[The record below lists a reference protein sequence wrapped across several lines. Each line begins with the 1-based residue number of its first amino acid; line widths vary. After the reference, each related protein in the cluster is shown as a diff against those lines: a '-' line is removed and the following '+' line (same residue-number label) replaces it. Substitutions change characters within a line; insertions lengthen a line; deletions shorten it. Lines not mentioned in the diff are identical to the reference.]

1 MRRRLAYILLTAAL
15 IVGGAATIG
24 SCITDLD
31 TDVTYGAG
39 RDLYFKV
46 LKKDSTDSKLTGVSP
61 DAYYGNEDTGATTQM
76 LDAVAEEFEYRLE
89 NWGANATVTKQG
101 TDTLIVSVR
110 GTSDDDTEYNYLAN
124 YLPFSGGNI
133 SIGVG
138 AGDKETE
145 ENAPHYDCYETL
157 FDGYEADIRYINNG
171 TIPVVT
177 IEVSEECKGENGKLA
192 ELINYCKDN
201 TQAANEEENVEAK
214 DCYLVLWNNK
224 QEADTFAAATATS
237 AEDYDV
243 NMSKRLVFG
252 EAPNQAWYDNDDD
265 DHDYERFQII
275 PNSTAIKDD
284 KFDESKAG
292 AAYLAAVYYKSL
304 LNASDYGSILGEG
317 QGCEVSYAFN
327 HVITASVEEL
337 ATAGDWHISP
347 AFNLT
352 MIATLV
358 TLVAAVVIISL
369 FYRMGA
375 LAVIANASFT
385 VIGTLMLFGY
395 FSAQFGIG
403 AVVGLA
409 LALIASAFGGC
420 YYFAKM
426 KEELY
431 KGRTIKKAHSEA
443 IKKTLWPTIDAGLI
457 SIISG
462 ICIYGL
468 IPGAFSKMGLM
479 LVIGGFFG
487 LVANLILLRI
497 ESWLLANDKNTD
509 GKIAQFYGVD
519 TAKVPN
525 LANGEKQTFFGPLY
539 EKDFSKAKKPM
550 AIVAA
555 VLAVASIAGVS
566 VFSAING
573 NAYNYANAYADQ
585 TAISLEYR
593 VESGTNA
600 TLLLATKQQ
609 VKDDFFSYIMN
620 GEKSLNAYV
629 DDIILE
635 QGSIYM
641 TDDETQ
647 YDVYYFN
654 VTLNKHF
661 DIENEAVFTV
671 NVGGDTN
678 TYSLQGAL
686 KQANDELYNTNT
698 IYVQAQNVVTS
709 VGTPSLGTVYVA
721 VAVSLAALL
730 VYFALRFK
738 PSRAVASTL
747 VAAASGVTVAGFFA
761 LTRIAVNPV
770 ASMGVLTTTIVA
782 FLLSLFIFNKE
793 KELAADS
800 HEKDKSSREFGIACL
815 KEGSKQASGDM
826 LVMSLLI
833 AFVAIL
839 YYGLGP
845 STFSSAFLGMAVGLV
860 VLVAFITT
868 LLVPACELFSKW
880 FMILKNSLKRT
891 KKETKAKENIGRRK
905 GAEPEEAIII
915 GIND

>member
-24 SCITDLD
+24 SCITNLD

-46 LKKDSTDSKLTGVSP
+46 LKKDSTDNKVTGVSP
-61 DAYYGNEDTGATTQM
+61 DAYYGNNDTGSDTG
-76 LDAVAEEFEYRLE
+76 LIDAVAEEFEYRLE

-101 TDTLIVSVR
+101 TDTLVVSVR
-110 GTSDDDTEYNYLAN
+110 GQGDDDTEYNYLAN
-124 YLPFSGGNI
+124 YLPFSGGHI
-133 SIGVG
+133 SLGVG
-138 AGDKETE
+138 CGDEDTE
-145 ENAPHYDCYETL
+145 ANAPHYDEYNTM
-157 FDGYEADIRYINNG
+157 FDGHEADIRYVNNV
-171 TIPVVT
+171 PVVT
-177 IEVSEECKGENGKLA
+177 IEVNEPGKEGKLA
-192 ELINYCKDN
+192 ELINYCNDN
-201 TQAANEEENVEAK
+201 TQSANEEEGVEAK
-214 DCYLVLWNNK
+214 NCYVVLWSNR
-224 QEADTFAAATATS
+224 QDADTFVAATNTS

-252 EAPNQAWYDNDDD
+252 EDPKQAWYDDADDD
-265 DHDYERFQII
+265 NDYKRFQII

-292 AAYLAAVYYKSL
+292 AAYLAAVYYKSI
-304 LNASDYGSILGEG
+304 LNASDYAKVGS
-317 QGCEVSYAFN
+317 GCEVSYAFS
-327 HVITASVEEL
+327 HTITASVEEL
-337 ATAGDWHISP
+337 AAAGDWHLTP

-358 TLVAAVVIISL
+358 SLLAAVILVGV

-385 VIGTLMLFGY
+385 VIGTLLLFGY
-395 FSAQFGIG
+395 FSAQFGVG
-403 AVVGLA
+403 ALVGLA
-409 LALIASAFGGC
+409 LATIISAFGGV
-420 YYFAKM
+420 YHFAKM

-431 KGRTIKKAHSEA
+431 KGRTLKKAYSEA

-457 SIISG
+457 SIFSG
-462 ICIYGL
+462 LCIYGL

-479 LVIGGFFG
+479 LVLGGFFG

-509 GKIAQFYGVD
+509 TKIASFYGVE
-519 TAKVPN
+519 TSKVPN

-539 EKDFSKAKKPM
+539 EKDYTKTKKPM

-566 VFSAING
+566 VFSALNG
-573 NAYNYANAYADQ
+573 NAYNYSNTYADK
-585 TAISLEYR
+585 TAISIEFRAENGLSSASLR
-593 VESGTNA
+593 
-600 TLLLATKQQ
+600 LATVQQ
-609 VKDDFFSYIMN
+609 VKDDFFSVILN
-620 GEKSLNAYV
+620 GEKSLNDYV

-635 QGSIYM
+635 KSAIHM
-641 TDDETQ
+641 TDEERT

-654 VTLNKHF
+654 VTLNQHF
-661 DIENEAVFTV
+661 STGSDAEEIFTV

-678 TYSLQGAL
+678 KYSLQSAL
-686 KQANDELYNTNT
+686 KEAKDAVFGSEP

-721 VAVSLAALL
+721 TAVSLLALI

-738 PSRAVASTL
+738 PSRAVATTL
-747 VAAASGVTVAGFFA
+747 IAAGSGVTVAGFFA
-761 LTRIAVNPV
+761 LTRIAVTPV
-770 ASMGVLTTTIVA
+770 ASIGVLTTTVVA

-793 KELAADS
+793 KEVAADS
-800 HEKDKSSREFGIACL
+800 HEKDKSSREFGLACL
-815 KEGSKQASGDM
+815 KEASKQSAGDM
-826 LVMSLLI
+826 LVMSLI
-833 AFVAIL
+833 ICFIAIL
-839 YYGLGP
+839 YYGIGP
-845 STFSSAFLGMAVGLV
+845 SAFSSAFLGMAIGLV
-860 VLVAFITT
+860 VLVAFLVT
-868 LLVPACELFSKW
+868 LLVPAVEILSKW
-880 FMILKNSLKRT
+880 FMLLKNSLKRT
-891 KKETKAKENIGRRK
+891 KKETKAKENIGRRR